1 MVDLGG
7 LWDAIFDG
15 APRVSFTVE
24 EGHTGDATVSVWSS
38 SGLAVLDSASV
49 RLQVRGPDGEWN
61 TLETAG
67 SGGLIDIIGLSGNR
81 AVFEIKDLE
90 PGEYR
95 VIGGVSGLS
104 ALTTTYVEA
113 DIDYYDHT
121 TIGGYDVEGVS
132 GNVIDNNDT
141 VTETTVVTEVNGVVV
156 GGAGTTP
163 IEGEYGTL
171 VIDKDGNYS
180 YTPDPDASGIGQV
193 DKFTYTLVDPETGES
208 DTATLH
214 VSIDSD
220 GQGLV
225 WGEPGDPA
233 TVDMVANDDAGE
245 AGIDSAYRVEPGPN
259 GSDSQSFGTGNVNL
273 TLTET
278 FEVSAGTTAD
288 IIINAQLQGGAARSV
303 LGTNPITLTISGPD
317 GYSQTVSA
325 DVNYAGSVSGGLPVI
340 NASGLEP
347 GAYTVTV
354 SFAGR
359 GVILTGGR
367 SIGLSFSGETTYDDQ
382 FVIDGTNPATGNVL
396 ADDTLGSTYTTFLVK
411 DESGNFTPVA
421 DGTTVAGDYGTLTIN
436 ADGSYSYEPDDL
448 AGSGQVEEFEYRLEH
463 PNGQTSDATLSIS
476 VEHGDGPYEPAPA
489 AFSLLSD
496 DLILDEDG
504 GEIPSEWLGEAPDD
518 AEIPAPAN
526 ADVAPAA
533 GDFLASA
540 GDEDLNGAS
549 AV

>member
-141 VTETTVVTEVNGVVV
+141 VTETTVVTEVNGVAV

-233 TVDMVANDDAGE
+233 TVDMVANDDAGS
-245 AGIDSAYRVEPGPN
+245 AGIDSAYRTEDTVDPN
-259 GSDSQSFGTGNVNL
+259 FDSLSWVVAFGQ
-273 TLTET
+273 TLSTTEQFT
-278 FEVSAGTTAD
+278 VAEGTTAD
-288 IIINAQLQGGAARSV
+288 VQIGVAAGSLLQLGGTLTMQLHQNVGGSWVLVTQGSGSNLADLVGLLPDRSGISASDLEAGTYRV
-303 LGTNPITLTISGPD
+303 SVSYRALGIAGSLNVELGTTTHYLDDIVI
-317 GYSQTVSA
+317 A
-325 DVNYAGSVSGGLPVI
+325 D
-340 NASGLEP
+340 
-347 GAYTVTV
+347 
-354 SFAGR
+354 
-359 GVILTGGR
+359 
-367 SIGLSFSGETTYDDQ
+367 
-382 FVIDGTNPATGNVL
+382 TNPATGNVL

-476 VEHGDGPYEPAPA
+476 VEHGDGPYEPAAA